1 MKRFLNVFQIL
12 LSIYRTLF
20 FVFLLFL
27 MNYLI
32 TSRALA
38 INKIF
43 SLNFVSQYLFPARFF
58 FTTIS
63 EILAQMDVQVLCNL
77 IFLLFLFFFFF
88 AIF

>member
-43 SLNFVSQYLFPARFF
+43 SLNFVSQYLFPALF